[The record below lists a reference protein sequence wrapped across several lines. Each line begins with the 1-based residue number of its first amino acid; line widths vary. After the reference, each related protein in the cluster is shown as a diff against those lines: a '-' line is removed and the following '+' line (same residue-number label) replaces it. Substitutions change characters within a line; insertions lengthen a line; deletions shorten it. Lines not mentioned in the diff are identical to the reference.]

1 MTCFPNHSSTCQQV
15 PCCASTTN
23 YCIASGN
30 LACLLP
36 HSSVV
41 RYDPIAFLSLAL
53 VPVEPYQ
60 PLLVLSSACF
70 EPVLAAPLLLERPT
84 FCLLLDPIRH
94 LLVPQSIVSCASIEV
109 VLPPLPPLLPQYPGV
124 LRPVLPFVS
133 ILSMSDFLI
142 GMGFIGADTAPH
154 IVGGVCTRWDL
165 SSVHLVVC
173 WGRWCCHFELCGL
186 LRLP

>member
-70 EPVLAAPLLLERPT
+70 QLALT
-84 FCLLLDPIRH
+84 HYCLLDDRRSFLSWTRS
-94 LLVPQSIVSCASIEV
+94 VTCALE
-109 VLPPLPPLLPQYPGV
+109 
-124 LRPVLPFVS
+124 
-133 ILSMSDFLI
+133 
-142 GMGFIGADTAPH
+142 
-154 IVGGVCTRWDL
+154 
-165 SSVHLVVC
+165 
-173 WGRWCCHFELCGL
+173 CCL
-186 LRLP
+186 LRLSKGRPSSFSSSSIVYWLCARLFLLYRSLPCQLDPNGFRWGRYRSPHCLQ